1 MVGTRAA
8 TSDWEE
14 VGDQWRLV
22 VMEDRTL
29 ASSRHWPTIRL
40 FLIIF
45 LVFISY
51 VYSIDIFMEILSTH
65 FICNIFQYALFA
77 HAYQIQE

>member
-29 ASSRHWPTIRL
+29 ASSTQWHTIRL
-40 FLIIF
+40 YLIIF

-51 VYSIDIFMEILSTH
+51 VYSIDIFMGGTNLNYTIKRRKYLLTQ
-65 FICNIFQYALFA
+65 N
-77 HAYQIQE
+77 